1 MHTLIPTLENSTDF
15 KFWVPSSQSP
25 ETKLNLVIRPK
36 TIISSMLVFNS
47 VIHANKWYVSFF
59 APFSTCT
66 VNRVTHSYD
75 TSVVLPQFYW
85 LKTDR
90 SLAVVF
96 KSVEFFFSSS
106 CANFMFSLLGG
117 QKFSSM
123 FTDTIS
129 YLMEKKKFS

>member
-1 MHTLIPTLENSTDF
+1 
-15 KFWVPSSQSP
+15 
-25 ETKLNLVIRPK
+25 
-36 TIISSMLVFNS
+36 MLVFNS